1 MHAVTGQ
8 EDEWYFNPLFTNK
21 PMYKSYSTSSH
32 PLPPCYH
39 RIFSIVCMCMQV
51 GEKSKSTVCIGA
63 IGSLEVN
70 EDHVWSKSTILHII
84 IT

>member
-1 MHAVTGQ
+1 MVLQ
-8 EDEWYFNPLFTNK
+8 PSI
-21 PMYKSYSTSSH
+21 YKQPYVQVLQHSH
-32 PLPPCYH
+32 PLPPYYPM
-39 RIFSIVCMCMQV
+39 IFSIVCMCMQV

-84 IT
+84 IIT